1 MQPITPGTQ
10 IMYSRED
17 SGGNIQNDNETVSLT
32 PGKPLTVSV
41 DPAGDVSPALA
52 ARLVEDGVCRVYSLP
67 PVESTEDHK
76 PTEDKARPAEDHKPE
91 EQAQTEDHQ
100 AEDHQAEDHTVALG

>member
-17 SGGNIQNDNETVSLT
+17 NGGSIQNDGETVLLR
-32 PGKPLTVSV
+32 PGKPLTVST
-41 DPAGDVSPALA
+41 DPAGDVTPALA

-67 PVESTEDHK
+67 PVEAKTEDGK
-76 PTEDKARPAEDHKPE
+76 TEEAAKTEETAEKPE
-91 EQAQTEDHQ
+91 TEAD
-100 AEDHQAEDHTVALG
+100 ALGHQEGLVLG

>member
-52 ARLVEDGVCRVYSLP
+52 TRLVEDGVCRVYSLP
-67 PVESTEDHK
+67 PVEA
-76 PTEDKARPAEDHKPE
+76 TEDKAQPTEDHKPE
-91 EQAQTEDHQ
+91 EEAQT
-100 AEDHQAEDHTVALG
+100 EDHQAEDHTVALG